1 MNKTDK
7 MNQINPRPAR
17 WLLLGLLDGLQPIRL
32 RRRPVRDI
40 TAGFGLLSLATKPL
54 KKSWPL
60 LTRLQHRRPDP

>member
-17 WLLLGLLDGLQPIRL
+17 WFLLGLLDGLQLIRL
-32 RRRPVRDI
+32 RRRPMRDI
-40 TAGFGLLSLATKPL
+40 TADFSLLSLATKPL

-60 LTRLQHRRPDP
+60 ITRLQHRRPDP